1 MYIVKL
7 SETETKLKDAKK
19 IHDQK
24 NNELTKLQFE
34 KSKYLIFK
42 RSKNEIG
49 LKKCRHLS
57 WKKTI

>member
-42 RSKNEIG
+42 RF
-49 LKKCRHLS
+49 
-57 WKKTI
+57 